1 MELEGGWKG
10 RGGVRHEHLERA
22 LELLY
27 VDLAVVGRVKLVE
40 DLR

>member
-1 MELEGGWKG
+1 
-10 RGGVRHEHLERA
+10 VRHEHLERA
-22 LELLY
+22 FELLY